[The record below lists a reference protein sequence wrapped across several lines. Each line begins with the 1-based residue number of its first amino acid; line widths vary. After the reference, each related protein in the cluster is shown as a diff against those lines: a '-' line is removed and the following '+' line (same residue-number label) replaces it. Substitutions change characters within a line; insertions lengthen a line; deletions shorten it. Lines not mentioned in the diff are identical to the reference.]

1 MAGTMTTPKGEAET
15 PSVLELLLRPEAPN
29 VQAALPTAKYRI
41 KRLSEALHADVV
53 FTLRAL
59 PYGQV
64 QQIKTSPGDDQTVQI
79 VLAGVV
85 EPNLKDPAL
94 KEKFGGATPEDT
106 LNAILLPGEI
116 EELDRAIEKLSGY
129 RQDTI
134 DEVKNASG
142 TTATQT

>member
-1 MAGTMTTPKGEAET
+1 MAGSMTTPKGEAET
-15 PSVLELLLRPEAPN
+15 PSVLEQLLRPETPN
-29 VQAALPTAKYRI
+29 VRAALPTAKYRI
-41 KRLSEALHADVV
+41 KRLSAALGADVV

-59 PYGQV
+59 PYGKV
-64 QQIKTSPGDDQTVQI
+64 QQIKAISGDDQTVQI

-106 LNAILLPGEI
+106 LTAILLPGEI

-134 DEVKNASG
+134 DEIKNVSG
-142 TTATQT
+142 TTAT